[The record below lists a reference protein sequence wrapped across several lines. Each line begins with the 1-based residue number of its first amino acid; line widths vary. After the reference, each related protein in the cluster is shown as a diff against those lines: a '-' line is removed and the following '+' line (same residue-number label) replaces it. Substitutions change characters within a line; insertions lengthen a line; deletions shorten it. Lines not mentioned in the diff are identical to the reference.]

1 MEYWPSYAAF
11 TNRHPSTPT
20 RLFFSNRPPIL
31 LQLSVHFLRGPPYR
45 RGPCQPED
53 CPYRR
58 EHLFPELIGGFRTCY
73 CPEGAPIPFSNRSF
87 WPLISPFCHR
97 RNSTLPK
104 SPFLLPLLPPPPL
117 PPHHHPKPLPKRS
130 PRRRQ
135 FSPSSSRNS
144 MRLLRRRSS
153 GRLRL
158 SCPIWTWLRWVRG
171 YRSKRTIVESER
183 RGNGS
188 ERRVNGKMTIRDNW
202 GEQERKN
209 EWECNSRRQDKG
221 PEEGSGQKAMKWRSE
236 WGTVVSKASKAVNSA
251 PWDVV
256 GIYCPLSPLL
266 CLSRPLTFL
275 LVSIHGC
282 GILQEGACLRFEGRW
297 SCQRFTSSFCFLP
310 FLHAI
315 HRLIH
320 R

>member
-1 MEYWPSYAAF
+1 M
-11 TNRHPSTPT
+11 
-20 RLFFSNRPPIL
+20 
-31 LQLSVHFLRGPPYR
+31 QLSRTVIRQLRPASSSRIVLRSFSSSRSTFSEAPYR

-104 SPFLLPLLPPPPL
+104 SPFLLPLLLPPPL

-144 MRLLRRRSS
+144 MRPLRRRSS

-158 SCPIWTWLRWVRG
+158 SCPI
-171 YRSKRTIVESER
+171 
-183 RGNGS
+183 
-188 ERRVNGKMTIRDNW
+188 
-202 GEQERKN
+202 
-209 EWECNSRRQDKG
+209 
-221 PEEGSGQKAMKWRSE
+221 
-236 WGTVVSKASKAVNSA
+236 
-251 PWDVV
+251 
-256 GIYCPLSPLL
+256 
-266 CLSRPLTFL
+266 
-275 LVSIHGC
+275 
-282 GILQEGACLRFEGRW
+282 
-297 SCQRFTSSFCFLP
+297 
-310 FLHAI
+310 
-315 HRLIH
+315 
-320 R
+320 